1 MINLTVA
8 AKMTMEVRM
17 AIELYNVFINDDG
30 YVMRGESHDIPD
42 IGCENERKYS
52 MTMEVRMP
60 IKLYNVELMF

>member
-1 MINLTVA
+1 
-8 AKMTMEVRM
+8 M